1 MYTLVIEMKTKKI
14 KQIFNIAFTVH
25 GETMMKVGKRSSYFI
40 IFLLIS
46 FFYSIQPANA
56 KVDPKCHA
64 RMEKRI
70 SQARRQ
76 LDSDYQNGGKKSKT
90 IWQNTLSELEKMSC
104 PDESKWIKELSG
116 EIAFMARRSKYY
128 SEMSNVRMVC
138 PNLVRDLRM
147 AKKVFAGELKGF
159 QVPSAIENK
168 SPAFIRTMETC
179 EKAVNNLTKLG
190 FTESEHVYWL
200 EMMPHLKAAG
210 FPDPNASLG
219 DIKALMVEN
228 RGLEKISQAAKPLN
242 TKTRKNR
249 REAWEK
255 ANLKGAD
262 QKAVYKEH
270 KYQRPEVKDRGSQII
285 WTYSTKF
292 SNRTRSDCEDIIFTK
307 DGKTVGSRKYKC
319 Y

>member
-1 MYTLVIEMKTKKI
+1 MKDQSWLKISVLLCLIGFTYSPQTL
-14 KQIFNIAFTVH
+14 
-25 GETMMKVGKRSSYFI
+25 
-40 IFLLIS
+40 
-46 FFYSIQPANA
+46 NA
-56 KVDPKCHA
+56 KVDPRCHA
-64 RMEKRI
+64 KMEKRI

-76 LDSDYQNGGKKSKT
+76 LDSDYQNGGKKSKK
-90 IWQNTLSELEKMSC
+90 IWQSALSDVEKMAC
-104 PDESKWIKELSG
+104 PGESKWLKSLRAEL
-116 EIAFMARRSKYY
+116 AFMKRRSKYY

-147 AKKVFAGELKGF
+147 AKKVFAGKLKGF

-168 SPAFIRTMETC
+168 SPAFIRTMQTC
-179 EKAVNNLTKLG
+179 EKAVNKLTTLG

-210 FPDPNASLG
+210 FPNPNASLG
-219 DIKALMVEN
+219 EIKSLMVEN

-242 TKTRKNR
+242 TKTRNKR

-270 KYQRPEVKDRGSQII
+270 NYRRPEVKDRGSQII

-292 SNRTRSDCEDIIFTK
+292 SNRKRSDCEDIIFTK